1 MAEHTLTYIFLFLTI
16 ILLVGQYANTGQIV
30 VVGMIAI
37 IIIQKEKPP
46 KVICPHCLQPQNQI
60 NSNGLQ
66 NLHDHKIMLIKSIIN
81 TIIDSI
87 V

>member
-1 MAEHTLTYIFLFLTI
+1 MA
-16 ILLVGQYANTGQIV
+16 GQYANTGQIV

-37 IIIQKEKPP
+37 IIIQKEQAP
-46 KVICPHCLQPQNQI
+46 KVICLHFLQPLNQI

-66 NLHDHKIMLIKSIIN
+66 NLHDHKIVLIKSIIN
-81 TIIDSI
+81 AIVDSI